1 MKLVKIDSPEWKEYQ
16 PGEKKMAQS
25 AQKPQQFQ
33 KPTREQLEQRYTYHA
48 PKGDQKERYESIRR
62 MILDTALHCVSLTP
76 CCPEQAR
83 ALNAL
88 DEAMFLFNAAI
99 ARNE

>member
-1 MKLVKIDSPEWKEYQ
+1 MPFE
-16 PGEKKMAQS
+16 
-25 AQKPQQFQ
+25 
-33 KPTREQLEQRYTYHA
+33 KPTIDQLANRFDHHPPKNDQAQAYTEVRHA
-48 PKGDQKERYESIRR
+48 IKQAAI
-62 MILDTALHCVSLTP
+62 TCVRLTP
-76 CCPEQAR
+76 CSPEQAR

>member
-1 MKLVKIDSPEWKEYQ
+1 
-16 PGEKKMAQS
+16 MA
-25 AQKPQQFQ
+25 FE
-33 KPTREQLEQRYTYHA
+33 KPTEEQLANRYSYHA
-48 PKGDQKERYESIRR
+48 PKADKDQPQRYERVR
-62 MILDTALHCVSLTP
+62 GEILSAAITCVGLTP
-76 CCPEQAR
+76 CCPEQTR